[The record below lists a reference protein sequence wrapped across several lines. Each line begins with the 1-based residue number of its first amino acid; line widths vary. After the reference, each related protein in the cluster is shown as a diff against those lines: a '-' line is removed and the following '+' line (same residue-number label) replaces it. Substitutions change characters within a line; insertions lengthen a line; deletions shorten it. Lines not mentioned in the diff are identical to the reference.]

1 MGEASRSLLKLIQLK
16 CHVFHPTSEQTKA
29 SSLVSLEGPMSSFSQ
44 TFPAS
49 LRSRAGTAP
58 ESVPAPDRRPYLI
71 PVPPRKPAASTRQYL
86 SLFPHESEDARLTG
100 ATRSLYRRL
109 LALNLPRPAASSLEP
124 GSAPQEVK
132 LPTVG
137 APKIA

>member
-1 MGEASRSLLKLIQLK
+1 
-16 CHVFHPTSEQTKA
+16 
-29 SSLVSLEGPMSSFSQ
+29 MSSFSQ

-49 LRSRAGTAP
+49 LRSRAVPSP
-58 ESVPAPDRRPYLI
+58 ESGSAPVPDRRPYLI

-109 LALNLPRPAASSLEP
+109 LALNLPRPAARVE
-124 GSAPQEVK
+124 AAEVRETTDTRFK
-132 LPTVG
+132 LVDTR
-137 APKIA
+137 IA